1 MIDAINLLKME
12 ALSRRSMTTPNAN
25 TITEYAAAENAR
37 LADEYEF
44 AAEALRK
51 LHNEGFAEGVLEGLK
66 ALAESC
72 KRRRE
77 RKAPNDRVERPHAA
91 LSREVRSDAGLA
103 GYLRRKHGNE
113 KCSD

>member
-1 MIDAINLLKME
+1 MINAIQLLKME
-12 ALSRRSMTTPNAN
+12 AHTLRSMTTPNAN
-25 TITEYAAAENAR
+25 TITEWSAKKNAE

-77 RKAPNDRVERPHAA
+77 RLDPNAS
-91 LSREVRSDAGLA
+91 LSRERSESA
-103 GYLRRKHGNE
+103 
-113 KCSD
+113 